1 MSKATDHAGKE
12 YLMGGAVYTTGEDPG
27 FGFRSKIKYYICNLK
42 QHSVCYKKNWL
53 FPKVDQYTKWKK
65 IVKIVKIVK

>member
-42 QHSVCYKKNWL
+42 QHSVCYI
-53 FPKVDQYTKWKK
+53 KK
-65 IVKIVKIVK
+65 IGYFLRLTSIQNGKK

>member
-42 QHSVCYKKNWL
+42 QHSVCYIKKM
-53 FPKVDQYTKWKK
+53 V
-65 IVKIVKIVK
+65 IS